1 MDTVQITLL
10 LAGIG
15 ICLIP
20 LDWVQDTVFDKSVP
34 PTLWTLLVPFVG
46 IAMAGV
52 ALVSYHKDA
61 LRSIFY
67 GVCKTVEQ
75 TGFGISLAGLTGTH
89 DSTNQMEGFVPASQA
104 SHDTT
109 TIPGPPSVTSTTPV
123 A

>member
-20 LDWVQDTVFDKSVP
+20 LEWVQDTVFDKSVP

-75 TGFGISLAGLTGTH
+75 TGFGISLAGLTGGTTA
-89 DSTNQMEGFVPASQA
+89 SMEGFVPASEA
-104 SHDTT
+104 PHNAA